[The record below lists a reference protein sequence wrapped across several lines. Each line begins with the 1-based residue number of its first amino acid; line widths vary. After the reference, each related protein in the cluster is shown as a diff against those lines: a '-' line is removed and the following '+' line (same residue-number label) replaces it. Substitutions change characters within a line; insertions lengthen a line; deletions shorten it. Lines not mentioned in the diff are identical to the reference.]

1 MNGSGVLPGWL
12 QSLDVSL
19 TFSGTAEHWFSLS
32 SSSLIENT
40 FVSYTITPD
49 HSCSPS
55 IPPSS
60 PTLHQ
65 PPLSTRLTPPPL
77 FSTYF
82 FFLHCRNVC
91 VVLFIHRFVF
101 FFCCF
106 LQFCCFHIP
115 AAFSPPSSQPCLH
128 PLAHAYSLVSLQKRA
143 GVPWISTSHGISSCR
158 ETTHLFSC

>member
-91 VVLFIHRFVF
+91 VVLFIHRFF
-101 FFCCF
+101 F
-106 LQFCCFHIP
+106 
-115 AAFSPPSSQPCLH
+115 AAF
-128 PLAHAYSLVSLQKRA
+128 YNFV
-143 GVPWISTSHGISSCR
+143 VSTSRLHSPLPPLSPAC
-158 ETTHLFSC
+158 TPWPMPTP